1 MTIKLSNYFYFQVP
15 LIHVRVGRLQIA
27 NVETIDIQIGI
38 FCQFEG
44 FKADFQSILRT
55 LESLFTTFVLF
66 HVRRHKM

>member
-44 FKADFQSILRT
+44 SKNLAVTYSK
-55 LESLFTTFVLF
+55 SLPVSK
-66 HVRRHKM
+66 VDI